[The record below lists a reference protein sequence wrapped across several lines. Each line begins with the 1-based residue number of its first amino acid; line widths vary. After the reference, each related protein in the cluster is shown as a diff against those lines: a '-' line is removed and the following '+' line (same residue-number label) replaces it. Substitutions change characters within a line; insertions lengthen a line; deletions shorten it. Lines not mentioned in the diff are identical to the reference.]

1 MIKIKENNNMLYLSL
16 KNNEKTNQP
25 LIINELNDKQIT
37 FIKEEIAK
45 INPTLQYDNQLADV
59 EKIYF
64 KVIKPIEKQIY
75 KLKTQ

>member
-1 MIKIKENNNMLYLSL
+1 MLYLSL

-59 EKIYF
+59 EEIYF

-75 KLKTQ
+75 KLK

>member
-37 FIKEEIAK
+37 FVKEEIAK

-59 EKIYF
+59 EEIYF

-75 KLKTQ
+75 KLK